1 LKAELGRTEWRL
13 SVKVGDL
20 VRHTGSL
27 GMGIVVGPEEH
38 PYEEEG
44 SYVRWLWEDFVS
56 LEMNS
61 MLEALSEE
69 R

>member
-1 LKAELGRTEWRL
+1 VR
-13 SVKVGDL
+13 VGDL

>member
-1 LKAELGRTEWRL
+1 MR
-13 SVKVGDL
+13 VGDL

-44 SYVRWLWEDFVS
+44 SYVPRTQRTS
-56 LEMNS
+56 GGS
-61 MLEALSEE
+61 K
-69 R
+69 

>member
-1 LKAELGRTEWRL
+1 MR
-13 SVKVGDL
+13 VGDL

-38 PYEEEG
+38 PYEKGG
-44 SYVRWLWEDFVS
+44 SYVRWLWEGFVS
-56 LEMNS
+56 LETNS
-61 MLEALSEE
+61 MLEVINES